1 MDGSF
6 LMLITT
12 KAVIG
17 FISLFIAIRLTGR
30 VSLNELTPFHLVFVM
45 VLGNFLGNAVYDS
58 KVSVFDFLYSVGLWA
73 LLMYLTELVVLKKNA
88 SRALLEG
95 KPALIIRNGVL
106 DRELLKKHKL
116 DINQVLSLLRQNQIF
131 SVRDVA
137 YGFLEGNGQ
146 ISTMLKSPYQMPKRQ
161 DFRLPETPVHLP
173 VSVIMDGEILGDNLQ
188 EYGLD
193 RHWLYEQLRSQG
205 FESEK
210 QIFYADWQ
218 KEKGLHVSPK

>member
-6 LMLITT
+6 VMLITF

-17 FISLFIAIRLTGR
+17 FISLFLAVRLTGR
-30 VSLNELTPFHLVFVM
+30 VSLNELTPFHLVFVL
-45 VLGNFLGNAVYDS
+45 VLGNFLGNAVYEN
-58 KVSVFDFLYSVGLWA
+58 KVTVLDFIYSVGLWA

-95 KPALIIRNGVL
+95 KPAMIIRNGML

-131 SVRDVA
+131 SLREVE

-146 ISTMLKSPYQMPKRQ
+146 ISTMLKSSYQRPQRQ
-161 DFRLPETPVHLP
+161 DLHLPEKPVYLP
-173 VSVIMDGEILGDNLQ
+173 VSVIMDGEIQWDNLQ
-188 EYGLD
+188 ENGLN
-193 RHWLYEQLRSQG
+193 RHWLDEQLRSQG
-205 FESEK
+205 FDSEK